1 VKTCRCLQV
10 SNLQTV
16 CRSGVF
22 RKEREA
28 KTYWPRGATAMADVA
43 RQNDLRFVRLGWLAR
58 AALFFWD
65 PNLHP
70 TTHLCVGGPGGI
82 GMARSRFVKNSTA

>member
-1 VKTCRCLQV
+1 VKAYDACR
-10 SNLQTV
+10 SSDLQTV
-16 CRSGVF
+16 WQSLAF
-22 RKEREA
+22 RKGCKA
-28 KTYWPRGATAMADVA
+28 KTHQPRGATAMADVA